1 MSADLGLRAP
11 GRPQADPLSVERV
24 DGEPGADRDPAG
36 GSSKAH
42 RPDPRRVPPR
52 APAAPG
58 LGRGGYVAG
67 LDGIRALAAVAVLVY
82 HLGLGYLPGG
92 LLGVDVFFVLSG
104 FLITALLLGEHE
116 RTGRIVLHSF
126 WVRRLRR
133 LLPAL
138 LLVLLTVAGYAAWA
152 APPSQRGSIR
162 ADALSTLGYVAN
174 WRFAFSH
181 QSYFHGFDAPS
192 PLLHTWSLGVEE
204 QFYLLWPLVVVLVLW
219 LRRRRGGG
227 ARALAWLAGT
237 GALASAGVAAWLTET
252 GADASRVYY
261 GTDTRCQAL
270 LVGAAAAAALATRR
284 VKRGRGAVPA
294 RPGRPWR
301 WTLVGLLGAA
311 GVGTCW
317 ALVSGQSP
325 LLDRG
330 GFLLVAVAAVA
341 VVAAVSEHPGGI
353 GARLLS
359 IPPLRALGRMS
370 YGVYLWHWPIV
381 LICNH
386 ERTGLSGL
394 SLAGVRV
401 VATLVVAAASYRF
414 VERPVREGGL
424 RRLAPTHLGP
434 LNHLAVPMMSIVTV
448 VAVVGSGTAGASGA
462 AGTGATASSA
472 SLDKL
477 AAQVQSTAGGAPPAP
492 SLVVPPAPVA
502 TPRLLVVG
510 DSVALTLGVGLSE
523 VQKQYGVN
531 VVNRGWVGCG
541 VARGSQA
548 TDGRTIWPAWSDC
561 AVWPSHWAGWVHQYH
576 PAVAA
581 LMAGRWEVVDRLVNG
596 RWTHLGDPAFDS
608 YLAGELDT
616 AVATLSSEG
625 ARVILFTAPYYRKT
639 ELPDGSTSVADD
651 PARIDRFNELIR
663 EAAARH
669 PHVAWVVDA
678 NAILCPG
685 GRYIQKINGVDVR
698 FPGDG
703 IHITEPGDKLVARVA
718 LPLVRRLA
726 TDTGPATRGF

>member
-1 MSADLGLRAP
+1 MSADLGTRAP
-11 GRPQADPLSVERV
+11 GASAAAE
-24 DGEPGADRDPAG
+24 
-36 GSSKAH
+36 AH
-42 RPDPRRVPPR
+42 RRAPRRVPPR

-116 RTGRIVLHSF
+116 RTGRIVLSSF

-138 LLVLLTVAGYAAWA
+138 LLVLVTIAAYAAWA
-152 APPSQRGSIR
+152 ASPSQRGSIR

-227 ARALAWLAGT
+227 VRALAWLAGI
-237 GALASAGVAAWLTET
+237 GALASAGVAAWLTGT

-261 GTDTRCQAL
+261 GTDTRSQAL
-270 LVGAAAAAALATRR
+270 LVGAAAAAALVARR
-284 VKRGRGAVPA
+284 GKRSERAKVVVPA
-294 RPGRPWR
+294 RPWR

-311 GVGTCW
+311 GVGACW

-353 GARLLS
+353 GARVLS

-394 SLAGVRV
+394 SLAGARIA
-401 VATLVVAAASYRF
+401 ATLVVAAASYQL

-424 RRLAPTHLGP
+424 RRLAPAHLGP
-434 LNHLAVPMMSIVTV
+434 LNHLAVPVMSVVTV
-448 VAVVGSGTAGASGA
+448 VALVGSGTAGAPGV
-462 AGTGATASSA
+462 AGPGATASSA
-472 SLDKL
+472 SLDTL

-510 DSVALTLGVGLSE
+510 DSVALTLGVGFSQM
-523 VQKQYGVN
+523 QKQYGVS

-541 VARGSQA
+541 VARRSLA
-548 TDGRTIWPAWSDC
+548 TDGRTVWPAWPDC
-561 AVWPSHWAGWVHQYH
+561 AVWPSHWASWVHQYR

-581 LMAGRWEVVDRLVNG
+581 LMAGRWEVVDRFVNG
-596 RWTHLGDPAFDS
+596 RWTHLGDPAFDA
-608 YLAGELDT
+608 YIAGELDT
-616 AVATLSSEG
+616 AIATLSSEG

-651 PARIDRFNELIR
+651 PARIDRFNVLVR

-669 PHVAWVVDA
+669 PRVTRVVDA
-678 NAILCPG
+678 NAILCPD
-685 GRYIQKINGVDVR
+685 GRYTQKINGVDVR
-698 FPGDG
+698 FPSDG

-726 TDTGPATRGF
+726 ADTGPASRGF